1 LVRLVTKTNAHVT
14 NRPAFYA
21 VNPMSMSPLVCW
33 KCGASL
39 ADYTL
44 PLRRL
49 EECRKCTAELHVC
62 RMCEWYDTS
71 VAKHC
76 REPIAEE
83 VKDKERANFCDYFKP
98 RPGAYSAA
106 PADAAAKAKAELSAL
121 FGGARSDSQPSP
133 GDKARAE
140 LDALFG
146 KK

>member
-1 LVRLVTKTNAHVT
+1 
-14 NRPAFYA
+14 
-21 VNPMSMSPLVCW
+21 MSDLVCW
-33 KCGASL
+33 KCGTSL

-49 EECRKCTAELHVC
+49 EECRKCGAELHVC
-62 RMCEWYDTS
+62 RLCEWYSTA

-98 RPGAYSAA
+98 RPDAWSDA
-106 PADAAAKAKAELSAL
+106 PVSAAAKAKSELDAL
-121 FGGARSDSQPSP
+121 FGSAKPPSESQPTAADQARSQ
-133 GDKARAE
+133 